1 MDDAASNGEFRIN
14 VFNSILKHLQLG
26 LYCLVSNK
34 TTSTSHYLDWFT
46 KPQILLRT
54 LLLLLLDSMEQ
65 KLAREIKSK
74 QPFALISCK
83 NQPT

>member
-34 TTSTSHYLDWFT
+34 TTSTSHYLGLVYKT
-46 KPQILLRT
+46 T
-54 LLLLLLDSMEQ
+54 NTV
-65 KLAREIKSK
+65 
-74 QPFALISCK
+74 K
-83 NQPT
+83 NTSIAAFG